1 VELRVGQAVWVRVVA
16 SGDDGPVAAGE
27 VLAVASD
34 RVGIRFSEQNAL
46 LPGCVPG
53 AVVALR
59 GLSDEGSHVADTVV
73 LRAQSKPHVIIA
85 VRPPENF
92 TTVPHR
98 KFFRVPA
105 KFPVVCTIAASAQQ
119 DAVGSVDSVAKT
131 QNISAGGAAL
141 LTALALRVG
150 DEVVL
155 SLSVPSLRSA
165 PTTLELAGHVLRLGP
180 GERKPRITISAGIK
194 FAHRNQREEDAL
206 VRLMFDLQRKSLQ

>member
-1 VELRVGQAVWVRVVA
+1 VELRVGQAVWVRVIA

-34 RVGIRFSEQNAL
+34 RIGIRFREQNAL
-46 LPGCVPG
+46 LPGCIPG
-53 AVVALR
+53 CIVALR
-59 GLSDEGSHVADTVV
+59 VLSDAGSHIAHTVV

-85 VRPPENF
+85 VRPPVDF
-92 TTVPHR
+92 STVPHR

-105 KFPVVCTIAASAQQ
+105 KFPVVCRITASAQQ
-119 DAVGSVDSVAKT
+119 EAVGSVDSAAKT
-131 QNISAGGAAL
+131 QNISAGGVAL

-150 DEVVL
+150 DQLVL
-155 SLSVPSLRSA
+155 SLTVPSLRAA
-165 PTTLELAGHVLRLGP
+165 PTTLELAGHVLRLGS
-180 GERKPRITISAGIK
+180 GERKPRITLSAGIK